1 MTERLDFSR
10 FIPPD
15 IDETFAA
22 YEAKK
27 AREKTA
33 QETAAIDELC
43 KTFGLRERVSGMLT
57 RGELHATEAREIC
70 AKWRAQ
76 FGPDG
81 KSVLL
86 LLGAMGTGKTVA
98 VAEQAS
104 QSEPYRYLRS
114 QKLALLAKSSYSTE
128 VEAYE
133 STLQFPGLLIIDEV
147 GFERDKDSATQAIH
161 EAVDMRKWCS
171 RPLVLISN
179 LSVDQFKQ
187 TFDARTVDRLREYGM
202 VKTIGAASLR
212 GAK

>member
-1 MTERLDFSR
+1 MTERIDFTQY
-10 FIPPD
+10 IPHD
-15 IDETFAA
+15 TDENHAA
-22 YEAKK
+22 YEQRK
-27 AREKTA
+27 AREDSVR
-33 QETAAIDELC
+33 ESEIIDQLC
-43 KTFGLRERVSGMLT
+43 KTFALRERVSELLAK
-57 RGELHATEAREIC
+57 GELLATEARAIC
-70 AKWRAQ
+70 TKWRAQ

-98 VAEQAS
+98 IAEQAS
-104 QSEPYRYLRS
+104 MSESYRYLRS